1 MSPRPRHARAG
12 LSWARL
18 GAVVRKEFIQMRR
31 DRLTFAMMVGIP
43 LMQLVI
49 FGYAINFDPRDLP
62 TAVVSAEQTTF
73 TRSLE
78 AALENTGYFRVTA
91 RPATVA
97 EGERLLE
104 TGRVQFLLEI
114 PAGFS
119 RALVRGERPALLL
132 AADAA
137 DPTGSG
143 NAIAAVG
150 EAASA
155 ALQHDLR
162 GTLASLAPGTTPFEL
177 RLHRRYNPEG
187 ITAYNIVPG
196 LMGVILTMTM
206 VMMTS
211 LGVTRE
217 LERGTMENLM
227 AMPVQPLEVMVGK
240 IVPYIVVGYVQCA
253 VILLGAVFLFSVPI
267 LGSLTLLSL
276 CLLVFI
282 IASLTIGI
290 TFSSVAQNM
299 TQAMQMSFFFLLP
312 SIMLSGFMFPFRGMP
327 VWAQWLGEALPLT
340 HFLRIVR
347 GIMLKGHGAAEAWPH
362 LWPLLVFTAL
372 VMALGVSRYRRTLD

>member
-1 MSPRPRHARAG
+1 
-12 LSWARL
+12 
-18 GAVVRKEFIQMRR
+18 MRR

>member
-1 MSPRPRHARAG
+1 MS

-62 TAVVSAEQTTF
+62 TAVVSAEQTAF

-78 AALENTGYFRVTA
+78 AALENSGYFRVTA

-162 GTLASLAPGTTPFEL
+162 GVLAGLAPGATPFDL

-206 VMMTS
+206 VMMTA

-240 IVPYIVVGYVQCA
+240 IVPYVVVGYVQCA
-253 VILLGAVFLFSVPI
+253 VILLGAVFLFGVPV
-267 LGSLTLLSL
+267 LGSLALLSA

-282 IASLTIGI
+282 VASLTVGI
-290 TFSSVAQNM
+290 TFSSLSQNM

-327 VWAQWLGEALPLT
+327 TWAQWLGEALPLT

-347 GIMLKGHGAAEAWPH
+347 GIMLKGHGLVEVWH
-362 LWPLLVFTAL
+362 GLWPLLVFTAL
-372 VMALGVSRYRRTLD
+372 VMALGVSRFRRTLD